1 MPSDIQERR
10 YAAELYMSRRIYK
23 NSDGFPQYAKRLPVS
38 NSQYNPA
45 QSEGESNMARLLS
58 SFIVCIA
65 LCGVAFAQHEHHNEG
80 SVPEKLGTVNFPNTC
95 SPAVQSSFMRS
106 VALLHSFWYDEAER
120 QFLKVAD
127 LDSKCAIAWWGAGMS
142 GWHLLWEP
150 NGPNPERLKQG
161 KQWMDTA
168 RAVGARSER
177 ENGFIAAL
185 SKFYDNS
192 DKAPHLERAL
202 AYEQAMSDLHAKF
215 PSDHETTIFYALS
228 LLGSAGSSAP
238 DKTYARQ
245 RKAGAMLE
253 PLVAL
258 EPDHPGIEHY
268 IIHSYDYPALA
279 PQALKAARR
288 YSKIAPDAP
297 HALHMPSHI
306 FTRLGY
312 WQDSIDSNLASAS
325 AARKHGLIGDELH
338 ALDYLEFAYL
348 QTAQDKPA
356 EEIAKQALTP
366 TAADAARFA
375 GTFANATIPVR
386 YAIERRQWAEAAAL
400 PATNL
405 QGGRYAWAD
414 ATIYYGRALG
424 AARAGKVE
432 QARAEVAKIADCKQA
447 LLEAKEAY
455 WSTQVEIQRLAAE
468 AWTLFASGKQA
479 DALAEMRS
487 AVALD
492 DSTDKHPVTPGAVV
506 PMRVLLGDMLLEL
519 KRPEEAQLE
528 FTKSLQS
535 EPNRFAA
542 IYGAARSAEM
552 KGDSSSAIEMYQ
564 KLIKLA
570 AQGNQDRPELKRAKQ
585 YLATKASAD

>member
-1 MPSDIQERR
+1 
-10 YAAELYMSRRIYK
+10 
-23 NSDGFPQYAKRLPVS
+23 
-38 NSQYNPA
+38 
-45 QSEGESNMARLLS
+45 
-58 SFIVCIA
+58 
-65 LCGVAFAQHEHHNEG
+65 
-80 SVPEKLGTVNFPNTC
+80 
-95 SPAVQSSFMRS
+95 
-106 VALLHSFWYDEAER
+106 
-120 QFLKVAD
+120 
-127 LDSKCAIAWWGAGMS
+127 
-142 GWHLLWEP
+142 
-150 NGPNPERLKQG
+150 
-161 KQWMDTA
+161 
-168 RAVGARSER
+168 
-177 ENGFIAAL
+177 
-185 SKFYDNS
+185 
-192 DKAPHLERAL
+192 
-202 AYEQAMSDLHAKF
+202 
-215 PSDHETTIFYALS
+215 
-228 LLGSAGSSAP
+228 
-238 DKTYARQ
+238 
-245 RKAGAMLE
+245 
-253 PLVAL
+253 
-258 EPDHPGIEHY
+258 
-268 IIHSYDYPALA
+268 
-279 PQALKAARR
+279 
-288 YSKIAPDAP
+288 
-297 HALHMPSHI
+297 
-306 FTRLGY
+306 
-312 WQDSIDSNLASAS
+312 
-325 AARKHGLIGDELH
+325 
-338 ALDYLEFAYL
+338 
-348 QTAQDKPA
+348 
-356 EEIAKQALTP
+356 LTP

-424 AARAGKVE
+424 AARAGTVE